1 MPAKNF
7 EDRLARLEK
16 VAEKLREG
24 GVALEDAVA
33 LFEEGM
39 KLAKSLEKDLAR
51 VERRV
56 EVLTNEPT
64 EDGADPALSL
74 FPELSEDEKE

>member
-1 MPAKNF
+1 
-7 EDRLARLEK
+7 

-24 GVALEDAVA
+24 GIPLEEAIA

-39 KLAKSLEKDLAR
+39 KLARSLEKDLAR

-56 EVLTNEPT
+56 EVLTNEPLEEGT
-64 EDGADPALSL
+64 DPALSL

>member
-7 EDRLARLEK
+7 EDRLSRLEQ

-24 GVALEDAVA
+24 GIPLEEAIA

-39 KLAKSLEKDLAR
+39 KLARSL
-51 VERRV
+51 
-56 EVLTNEPT
+56 
-64 EDGADPALSL
+64 
-74 FPELSEDEKE
+74 

>member
-24 GVALEDAVA
+24 GVALEDAIA

-39 KLAKSLEKDLAR
+39 KLARSLEKDLAR

-56 EVLTNEPT
+56 EILTNEPG
-64 EDGADPALSL
+64 EDGPEPALSL
-74 FPELSEDEKE
+74 FPDLPEEEKE